1 MLVNLRT
8 DSLMLFS
15 YDSSLLKK
23 YQDNIYET
31 RNALIGFIKNK
42 GITTYD
48 SFLKLINTVAPLE
61 DEIEI
66 YRFWYGYFF
75 SEYFVDFIMDLI
87 GKFYFIDLSPFQDK
101 IRCKCKACGSIVL
114 TDKIVRNERRNKSC

>member
-1 MLVNLRT
+1 MLVNLKT
-8 DSLMLFS
+8 DSLMIFS
-15 YDSSLLKK
+15 YDSYYLKK

-31 RNALIGFIKNK
+31 RNVLVGFIKNK

-48 SFLKLINTVAPLE
+48 SFLKLINAVAPLE

-66 YRFWYGYFF
+66 YRFWHGYFF

-87 GKFYFIDLSPFQDK
+87 NKFPFIDLTPFQDK
-101 IRCKCKACGSIVL
+101 IQCKCKACGSIVL
-114 TDKIVRNERRNKSC
+114 TDKIVRNERRNKSR